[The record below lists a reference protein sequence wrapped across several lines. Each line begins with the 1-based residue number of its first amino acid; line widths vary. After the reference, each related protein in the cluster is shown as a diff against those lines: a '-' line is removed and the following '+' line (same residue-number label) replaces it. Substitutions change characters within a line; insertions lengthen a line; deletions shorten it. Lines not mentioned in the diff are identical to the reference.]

1 MELEWDSIN
10 NWETSGVLICNLPNT
25 YWLTKLCALTKTDS
39 GGIAFH
45 PLTFGSN
52 VVLEDPSLK
61 EEIEKLKWVP
71 EDLGKARA
79 LIETVARMEG
89 YDDN

>member
-1 MELEWDSIN
+1 MEVEWDSIN
-10 NWETSGVLICNLPNT
+10 NWETSGVLLCNLPNT

-45 PLTFGSN
+45 PLAFISN
-52 VVLEDPSLK
+52 VVAVGSPLM
-61 EEIEKLKWVP
+61 EELEKLKWVP

-79 LIETVARMEG
+79 LIETVVRMEG
-89 YDDN
+89 YDGN